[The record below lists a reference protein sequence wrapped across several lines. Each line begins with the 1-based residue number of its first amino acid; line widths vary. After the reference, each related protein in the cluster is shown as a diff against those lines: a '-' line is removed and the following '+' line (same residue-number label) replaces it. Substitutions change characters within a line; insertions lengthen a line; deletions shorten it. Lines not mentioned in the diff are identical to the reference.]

1 MSTGNKPTVQQAAKQ
16 GNPQAIAILLNRQL
30 QPKGITAKLSV
41 KDSCLQIMLE
51 AANVPNQK
59 GLVAAIQKWI
69 DGLGVDSIQRVQIY
83 AKQTG
88 EEIPAW
94 NDGFEVFRQL
104 EEPKIASTV
113 NSPTVAIEISKN
125 DAKVEE
131 IDASKLD
138 PALLELAKNG
148 DTRAISELIKNS
160 LQQTDVKVR
169 VTLNKGLLQV
179 VIASSQAPK
188 QDNSVAAIPELVT
201 VFKST
206 LIHKVKVIGMQ
217 ETEDSNSSNTLWQQ
231 EFLIDKQLFDNPLP
245 IRISDFPSVNSMN
258 ETQNISKVSDVA
270 HHRRDQMVERITI
283 MPALVDLVTPLN
295 IFFSIVFAFV
305 LANVFQ
311 ISWGIL
317 IPIYII
323 VAVLITVYVKSPKG
337 QKEMAKRDKQRQKE
351 MAERDKQILK
361 AHAQFWDDKQSREK
375 ESEKAAQIIRE
386 EKQAVLV
393 AKAAEEK
400 AYIEMLNRERSNLQ
414 NLETNLAEIAIEEL
428 MEVRSRLGSKKM
440 GIEVNKF
447 GNFVVRGSRFM
458 DYLVEIPSI
467 LSPAIFAVNQFKE
480 SKDFAVSDY
489 LSKIITTTSDLF
501 QLLQECTQLEVQ
513 SPIKTETFGDVFGG
527 YVGSISTTSPLG
539 KLIGEALPEQI
550 RDWNDG
556 YDYEKVLASII
567 FAAYTNLGKLNE
579 LLEIMQKKSRYRKVS
594 NPSQETITDPF
605 EQISKLKKLKDDGII
620 TEAEFESKK
629 KDLIDRL

>member
-1 MSTGNKPTVQQAAKQ
+1 
-16 GNPQAIAILLNRQL
+16 
-30 QPKGITAKLSV
+30 
-41 KDSCLQIMLE
+41 
-51 AANVPNQK
+51 
-59 GLVAAIQKWI
+59 
-69 DGLGVDSIQRVQIY
+69 
-83 AKQTG
+83 
-88 EEIPAW
+88 
-94 NDGFEVFRQL
+94 
-104 EEPKIASTV
+104 
-113 NSPTVAIEISKN
+113 
-125 DAKVEE
+125 
-131 IDASKLD
+131 
-138 PALLELAKNG
+138 
-148 DTRAISELIKNS
+148 
-160 LQQTDVKVR
+160 
-169 VTLNKGLLQV
+169 
-179 VIASSQAPK
+179 
-188 QDNSVAAIPELVT
+188 
-201 VFKST
+201 
-206 LIHKVKVIGMQ
+206 
-217 ETEDSNSSNTLWQQ
+217 
-231 EFLIDKQLFDNPLP
+231 
-245 IRISDFPSVNSMN
+245 
-258 ETQNISKVSDVA
+258 
-270 HHRRDQMVERITI
+270 
-283 MPALVDLVTPLN
+283 
-295 IFFSIVFAFV
+295 
-305 LANVFQ
+305 
-311 ISWGIL
+311 
-317 IPIYII
+317 
-323 VAVLITVYVKSPKG
+323 
-337 QKEMAKRDKQRQKE
+337 MAKRDKQRQKE

-447 GNFVVRGSRFM
+447 GNFVVRGSQFM